1 MKISVI
7 AGNPKGKSRTLD
19 AAILAA
25 GKLGG
30 QAPATIVDV
39 IDLGSSLL
47 EFGNPKVAASIESIR
62 QSDTAIFASPT
73 FKGSYSGILKLYL
86 DQIGPDGL
94 KGMLAFPLMLGAS
107 PYHAMAPDLLLKPV
121 LVELGAIC
129 LAPGLYLLD
138 KTYSE
143 DPRLDAWVE
152 RTKSTIMKT

>member
-1 MKISVI
+1 MKISVV

-30 QAPATIVDV
+30 RAPAPVVDV
-39 IDLGSSLL
+39 IDLGSALL
-47 EFGNPKVAASIESIR
+47 EFGDAAVVASIESVR
-62 QSDTAIFASPT
+62 QSDAVIFASPT
-73 FKGSYSGILKLYL
+73 FKGTYSGVLKLYL

-121 LVELGAIC
+121 LVELGATC
-129 LAPGLYLLD
+129 PAPGLYLLD
-138 KTYSE
+138 KTYAE
-143 DPRLDAWVE
+143 DPRLDSWVE
-152 RTKSTIMKT
+152 RAKSTIMQA